1 MPRGTPE
8 VAERGKNT
16 RFSGERAV
24 EAGRKGA
31 QARIANLPIRKCLK
45 NIATE
50 ALYGHP
56 PLPAEQLKQIAKFFA
71 IATKEVTFAHVAIW
85 KQTLEMSKGDVTAF
99 NLVAAYAGEK
109 PAENINITASDFTE
123 LNEAFDALKGDDAE

>member
-24 EAGRKGA
+24 EAGKKGA
-31 QARIANLPIRKCLK
+31 QARIANMPIRRCLK

-56 PLPAEQLKQIAKFFA
+56 PLPADQLKQIAKFFS
-71 IATKEVTFAHVAIW
+71 ITTKEVTFAHVAIW

-109 PAENINITASDFTE
+109 PSENVNIKTGNFDA
-123 LNEAFDALKGDDAE
+123 LNEAFDQLKDDAG